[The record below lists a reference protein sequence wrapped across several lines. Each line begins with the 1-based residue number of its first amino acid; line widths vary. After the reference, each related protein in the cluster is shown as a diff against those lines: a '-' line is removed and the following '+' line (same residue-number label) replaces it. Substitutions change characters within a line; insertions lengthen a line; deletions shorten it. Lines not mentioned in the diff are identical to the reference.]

1 MEEKSFLSDADRTF
15 AGETVERMQQ
25 KLVRVADRCRGTIP
39 YTTGSDGRYDDRSM
53 IDRDKKDWGNGLAW
67 WTNGFWA
74 GLLWQLFAR
83 NGDDQFLTDARQV
96 EETMDACFLH
106 YYGLHHDVGFMW
118 MPMAVADW
126 RITGNADSLRRG
138 LLAAQLLAGRFN
150 PAGRFIR
157 AWNEVG
163 DEDTRGWAIIDC
175 MINLSLLYWASE
187 QTGDPRFREIA
198 QAHADTVASEFIRA
212 DGSSCHIVEFDPESG
227 RKKRALAGQG
237 YSEESAWTRGQAWA
251 IYGFAISY
259 RHTGKRLYLDQ
270 AMRVADFFV
279 AHIPESGLIPV
290 DFLQPG
296 DVDFEDSCGAAAAAS
311 GLLEL
316 AGQIADLSAEE
327 SGESR
332 EDEVLWDKAQVYT
345 SAALRILRSLASKRA
360 DWSDASDAVLTHCS
374 PAYRAAS
381 HNMTMVYADY
391 YFFEALLKITG
402 EGVFL
407 W

>member
-1 MEEKSFLSDADRTF
+1 MRISDFLSDADRGS

-25 KLVRVADRCRGTIP
+25 KLIKVADRCRGTIP
-39 YTTGSDGRYDDRSM
+39 YTTGKNGRYDDRAK
-53 IDRDKKDWGNGLAW
+53 IDRDRQDWGNGLSW

-74 GLLWQLFAR
+74 GLLWQLFCRTGEERFLEEAR
-83 NGDDQFLTDARQV
+83 R
-96 EETMDACFLH
+96 EEEAMDACFLH

-126 RITGNADSLRRG
+126 RLTKNPDSLRRG

-187 QTGDPRFREIA
+187 QTSDPRFREIA
-198 QAHADTVASEFIRA
+198 QAHADTAAQNFIRP
-212 DGSSCHIVEFDPESG
+212 DGSACHIVEFDPVSG
-227 RKKRALAGQG
+227 RKIRALAGQG
-237 YSEESAWTRGQAWA
+237 CSETSAWTRGQAWA
-251 IYGFAISY
+251 IYGFSISY
-259 RHTGKRLYLDQ
+259 RHTGKRLYLET
-270 AMRVADFFV
+270 AMKTADFFV

-290 DFLQPG
+290 DFLQPQS
-296 DVDFEDSCGAAAAAS
+296 VDYEDSCGAAAAAS

-316 AGQIADLSAEE
+316 AGQIAGPA
-327 SGESR
+327 G
-332 EDEVLWDKAQVYT
+332 DEAGGNRGDEMLLDKARAYT
-345 SAALRILRSLASKRA
+345 SAAFRILRSLAEKRA
-360 DWSDASDAVLTHCS
+360 DWSDSCDAVLTHCS
-374 PAYRAAS
+374 PAYRADS
-381 HNMTMVYADY
+381 HNMTMIYADY
-391 YFFEALLKITG
+391 YFFEALLKVTG
-402 EGVFL
+402 ENVFL